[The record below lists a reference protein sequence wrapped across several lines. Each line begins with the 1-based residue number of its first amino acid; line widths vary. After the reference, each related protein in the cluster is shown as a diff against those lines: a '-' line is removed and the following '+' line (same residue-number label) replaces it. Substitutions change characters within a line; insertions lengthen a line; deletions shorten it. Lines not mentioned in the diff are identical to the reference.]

1 MENNVKEEILKNLKV
16 ICATKLFIAKKIDNK
31 NDIEKFLVINDIL
44 NTENAFNKIDMEIA
58 INIINDLVDNFD
70 KAKEIYLQI
79 LA

>member
-16 ICATKLFIAKKIDNK
+16 ICATKLSRAKKLDNK

>member
-16 ICATKLFIAKKIDNK
+16 ICATKLSRAKKLDNK

-58 INIINDLVDNFD
+58 INIINDLVDNFN